1 MQPPAASRITGRP
14 RGELAVGLMSGTSL
28 DGVDAAV
35 VRLDGDRPDVS
46 LVAFAT
52 VPYDDDL
59 RTRLLALVGAGTTRD
74 CAVMHAALGE
84 RLAAAVEAVLRRADT
99 RPDEVSFVASHGQTV
114 WHEPGRATLQL
125 GDPAVIAERTGVRVV
140 SDFRTRD
147 VAAGGQGAPL
157 VPMADA
163 LLFSSPDRPRIL
175 LNVGGMA
182 NVTWVPPGGDTRTLR
197 AFDTGPGVAVMD
209 AVVRQLR
216 PALAHDVDGALAARG
231 RPEDPLVADLL
242 TDPFFAAAP
251 PKSTGREVFGD
262 AMAAGLVRE
271 IRVRR
276 PDATDEDCVATAL
289 ALTVAAIADQ
299 IGRWLPDDGA
309 EIVVS
314 GGGARNPELLRR
326 LAAAAGP
333 RPVRRFD
340 DLFFDGDAKEAVAFA
355 LLGWLT
361 LRGRPGNV
369 PNATG
374 AAGPRVLGSVTPA

>member
-1 MQPPAASRITGRP
+1 
-14 RGELAVGLMSGTSL
+14 MSGTSL
-28 DGVDAAV
+28 DGVDAAA
-35 VRLDGDRPDVS
+35 VRFHGDRPDVT

-52 VPYDDDL
+52 VPYDDAF
-59 RTRLLALVGAGTTRD
+59 RARLLSLVREGGPRECALA
-74 CAVMHAALGE
+74 HADLGE
-84 RLAAAVEAVLRRADT
+84 RFAAAVDAVLARAGAA
-99 RPDEVSFVASHGQTV
+99 RGALAFVASHGQTV

-125 GDPAVIAERTGVRVV
+125 GDPAVIAERVGVPVV

-163 LLFSSPDRPRIL
+163 LLFAAPDRPRIL

-182 NVTWVPPGGDTRTLR
+182 NVTWVPAGGNLDAVR

-209 AVVRQLR
+209 AVVRQLV
-216 PALAHDVDGALAARG
+216 PALPHDVDGALAARG
-231 RPEDPLVADLL
+231 RPAGELVAELL
-242 TDPFFAAAP
+242 TDPFFAAPP

-276 PDATDEDCVATAL
+276 PDATDADCVATAL
-289 ALTVAAIADQ
+289 ALTVGAIADQ
-299 IGRWLPDDGA
+299 VRRWLPDDGA
-309 EIVVS
+309 ELVVS
-314 GGGARNPELLRR
+314 GGGARNPELMRR
-326 LAAAAGP
+326 LATAVAG

-369 PNATG
+369 PSATG
-374 AAGPRVLGSVTPA
+374 AAGARVLGSVTPA